1 MNDPDLY
8 DPIQILRYMGNKSK
22 IIKFVVNKIA
32 KEVPKHAKILDLM
45 AGTHSISY
53 ALKGKYVV
61 YANDI
66 QAYSQTIGKALVENN
81 SYLFVPKEDME
92 LLKKYMNENLKEL
105 KINKSLIKNNPY
117 TSDLKDH
124 PINNY
129 KKNNHKFPYCLFSY
143 YYADKY
149 WPLRN
154 CLVIDS
160 LKYAIDKLTAKDLDK
175 NRKYILI
182 TCLLYAISYTV
193 LSTGHFAQ
201 YLVKG
206 NDLEAMKKRKVEEY
220 FFNKLKNISIK
231 SNRCENRIL
240 NYNYRDLFIKKAL
253 RKKIEDVDLIYFD
266 PPYSSANYS
275 RFYHIPETLVKYD
288 YPECEFK
295 GCYRENRH
303 LSPFC
308 TYSNASSE
316 FRFAVKNISQLNKKI
331 KLMIS
336 YSRSKS
342 SIIDIREI
350 RKICRT
356 YFEIVEPTYEKD
368 HLHSAQGKKNGMVKE
383 ILIVCKK
390 PKFPMRDR
398 C

>member
-1 MNDPDLY
+1 MNDPDLH

-66 QAYSQTIGKALVENN
+66 QAYSQVIGKALVENN
-81 SYLFVPKEDME
+81 SYLAVPEKDII
-92 LLKKYMNENLKEL
+92 LLKEYMDKNLDEL
-105 KINKSLIKNNPY
+105 KKNKTSIKNNQY
-117 TSDLKDH
+117 TSELKNH
-124 PINNY
+124 PINKY
-129 KKNNHKFPYCLFSY
+129 KNDNQKFPYCLFSY
-143 YYADKY
+143 YFSDKY

-154 CLVIDS
+154 CMFIDS
-160 LKYAIDKLTAKDLDK
+160 LRYAIDRLTEKDLDK
-175 NRKYILI
+175 NRKHILI

-201 YLVKG
+201 YRVKG
-206 NDLEAMKKRKVEEY
+206 EDLETMKKRKVEEY
-220 FFNKLKNISIK
+220 FFNKLKEISIK
-231 SNRCENRIL
+231 SNGCENRVL
-240 NYNYRDLFIKKAL
+240 NYNYRELFTRKAL
-253 RKKIEDVDLIYFD
+253 RQKIADVDLIYFD

-288 YPECEFK
+288 YPKCEFK
-295 GCYRENRH
+295 GCYREDRH

-308 TYSNASSE
+308 TYTNASTE
-316 FRFAVKNISQLNKKI
+316 FEFAVKHISQLNNKV

-342 SIIDIREI
+342 SIINIREI

-368 HLHSAQGKKNGMVKE
+368 HLHSAQGKKNGKVKE
-383 ILIVCKK
+383 ILIVCKN
-390 PKFPMRDR
+390 PKGVSNN
-398 C
+398 